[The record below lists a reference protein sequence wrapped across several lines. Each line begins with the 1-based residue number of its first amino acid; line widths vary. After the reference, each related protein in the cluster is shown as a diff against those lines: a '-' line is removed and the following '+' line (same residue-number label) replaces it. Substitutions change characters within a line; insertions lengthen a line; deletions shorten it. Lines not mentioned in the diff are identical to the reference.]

1 MDIELIVDKLN
12 EFRKTSLKEPQG
24 IIVHD
29 DFIVEY
35 ITYTRFD
42 VNYDVSIRQTKQSL
56 ITLFGVRLF
65 LTGNVKPDEI
75 VIF

>member
-1 MDIELIVDKLN
+1 MTIEQIEDKLN

-35 ITYTRFD
+35 ITCARFD
-42 VNYDVSIRQTKQSL
+42 VSIMQTKQSL
-56 ITLFGVRLF
+56 ITLSGVRLF
-65 LTGNVKPDEI
+65 FTGNVAPDEI
-75 VIF
+75 IIF